1 LLKNGT
7 TLLLLALSVSAHSQ
21 MYKWPDKD
29 GRVHY
34 SDTPPPGAKDE
45 RRAGKPAAPRTSV
58 GAPGAE
64 KAELSGGR
72 FHPEE
77 EAAASIVCG
86 IALMEGRH
94 CASPLNRYCSLD
106 ELVKGVDGNRA
117 IAFKKDPRTDPN
129 YLYRVDIRGTDIAI
143 SADARKP
150 GLAGFF
156 SEGDGIRYNARG
168 SAGKTDKPVR
178 GGANC
183 QGFTK

>member
-1 LLKNGT
+1 M
-7 TLLLLALSVSAHSQ
+7 S
-21 MYKWPDKD
+21 
-29 GRVHY
+29 
-34 SDTPPPGAKDE
+34 
-45 RRAGKPAAPRTSV
+45 
-58 GAPGAE
+58 
-64 KAELSGGR
+64 
-72 FHPEE
+72 
-77 EAAASIVCG
+77 
-86 IALMEGRH
+86 
-94 CASPLNRYCSLD
+94 
-106 ELVKGVDGNRA
+106 GNRA

-129 YLYRVDIRGTDIAI
+129 YQYRVDLRGTTIAI